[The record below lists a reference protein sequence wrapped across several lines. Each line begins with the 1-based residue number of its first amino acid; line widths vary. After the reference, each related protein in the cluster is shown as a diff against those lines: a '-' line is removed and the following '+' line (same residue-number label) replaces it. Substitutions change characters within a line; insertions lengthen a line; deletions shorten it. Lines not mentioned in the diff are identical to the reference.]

1 MLLSDLFETNY
12 LTEIVLF
19 SGSRTSSG
27 GGGMVRQEG
36 GICSSMP
43 SQPTYKYSHTQHG
56 GVGGVG
62 VSHRNPAA

>member
-19 SGSRTSSG
+19 SGSQTSWG
-27 GGGMVRQEG
+27 GGGMVRREG
-36 GICSSMP
+36 GICSSVP
-43 SQPTYKYSHTQHG
+43 SQPTYKYSRTQHG
-56 GVGGVG
+56 GGG